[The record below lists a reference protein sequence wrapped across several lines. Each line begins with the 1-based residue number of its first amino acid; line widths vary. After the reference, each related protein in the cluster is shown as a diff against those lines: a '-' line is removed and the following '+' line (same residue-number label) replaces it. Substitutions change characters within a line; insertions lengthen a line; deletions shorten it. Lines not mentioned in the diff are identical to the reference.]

1 MNIQR
6 LTTILLISGCW
17 KETKSVG
24 TSKPKENIVLAKD
37 CQIECRNDI
46 ECKSFLYQSSSQKCW
61 LNGDITF
68 KAKDDYS
75 YVGPKECPAEIRDG
89 KFTSHEKVVH
99 L

>member
-1 MNIQR
+1 MNVQIP
-6 LTTILLISGCW
+6 TSILLISGCW
-17 KETKSVG
+17 KETKSIG
-24 TSKPKENIVLAKD
+24 TSKPIENIVLAKD